1 MHIHDLVKEPLS
13 LRKCPVIPGTK
24 ARVNIVALG
33 DVGTTML
40 IGLKLL
46 LGIKSHQKFA
56 DILLK

>member
-1 MHIHDLVKEPLS
+1 MHIHDLVKETLS

-46 LGIKSHQKFA
+46 
-56 DILLK
+56 